1 VTTGR
6 DEVPALAP
14 ASRGR
19 WSDFAGKRPEM
30 AERALE
36 LFMLADGTGGL
47 GYLATIR
54 ADGGP
59 RVHPISP
66 VIVDGRLYAFIL
78 RHTPKRRDLHRD
90 GRYALHSWPKP
101 FDGDRFDDEEVYLTG
116 RAAPIADAE
125 LLKRVAAATGDDPAT
140 GELFELSVERAMH
153 KQRVGGLRYT
163 TWRAGGGESGKQPL

>member
-1 VTTGR
+1 
-6 DEVPALAP
+6 
-14 ASRGR
+14 
-19 WSDFAGKRPEM
+19 M
-30 AERALE
+30 AERAFE

-47 GYLATIR
+47 GYLATVR

-78 RHTPKRRDLHRD
+78 RHSPKRQDLHRD

-101 FDGDRFDDEEVYLTG
+101 FDADRFDDEEAYLTG
-116 RAAPIADAE
+116 RAEPIADVE
-125 LLKRVAAATGDDPAT
+125 LLKRIAAATGDDPAT
-140 GELFELSVERAMH
+140 GEIFELSVERAMH

-163 TWRAGGGESGKQPL
+163 TWRAGGGESGR